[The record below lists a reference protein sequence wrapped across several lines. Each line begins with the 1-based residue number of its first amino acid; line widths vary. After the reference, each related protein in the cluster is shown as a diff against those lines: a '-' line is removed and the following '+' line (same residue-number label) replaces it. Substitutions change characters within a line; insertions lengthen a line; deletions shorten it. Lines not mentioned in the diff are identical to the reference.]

1 MIYVVRDPIERIR
14 STTSIACCRA
24 EREPLGRAVL
34 SPDRKTRVFDH
45 TWSMD
50 EPSTSPARHAVGPA
64 SIVDRGGVDA
74 YVSGTARFTEPN
86 PAAAR

>member
-1 MIYVVRDPIERIR
+1 
-14 STTSIACCRA
+14 
-24 EREPLGRAVL
+24 
-34 SPDRKTRVFDH
+34 VFDH

-50 EPSTSPARHAVGPA
+50 EPSTSPARHAARPA